1 MAPNSHTQP
10 CVFRP
15 HLCGSPHFS
24 TLSNTS
30 PDDAGE
36 FLSSS
41 GLHLHFFPLSKCPSS
56 SFSLSHC
63 WDESTSHD
71 YPQPSSFFFL
81 SSHPP
86 LDYPLHAH
94 IDPNE
99 SISLHFIL
107 HSPTHPGVLKT
118 LWCKRCSKNGWL
130 ALFCI
135 SCCWLCWSW
144 CVTLLK
150 HRLW

>member
-1 MAPNSHTQP
+1 MCFQTSSLWFSPLFDTIKRLSWWRWRILVFFGTAPS
-10 CVFRP
+10 
-15 HLCGSPHFS
+15 
-24 TLSNTS
+24 
-30 PDDAGE
+30 
-36 FLSSS
+36 
-41 GLHLHFFPLSKCPSS
+41 HFFPLSQCPSS

-94 IDPNE
+94 MAPSE

-107 HSPTHPGVLKT
+107 HCPTHPGVLRT